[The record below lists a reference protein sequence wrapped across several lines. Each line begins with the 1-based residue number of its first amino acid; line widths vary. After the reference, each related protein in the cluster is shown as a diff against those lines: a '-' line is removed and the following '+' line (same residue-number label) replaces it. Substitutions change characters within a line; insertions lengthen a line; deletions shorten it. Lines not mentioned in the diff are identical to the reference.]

1 MHTMNTYSRRTSW
14 SENMSTRGEELPNA
28 SIKLEDGTLARKGCL
43 FSFKD
48 YEGEEDN
55 SLYLAAMTDM
65 GYLKFLTE
73 VAFGL
78 DIKSQF
84 HGKTH
89 AELYLGKYDTNHGEE
104 ASSQRILLS
113 IPPPLLS
120 LLCLSKA
127 GRAVQLGGRQRRFSC
142 SGVRPDKREPNRAQP
157 LPQNPRDHPRH
168 RRRP

>member
-1 MHTMNTYSRRTSW
+1 MIIEEANTRYINCYMHTMNTYSRRTSW

-73 VAFGL
+73 GAFGL

-89 AELYLGKYDTNHGEE
+89 AELYLPLSVAAESLMCYSRGGLVNTTRITEKKRLPKGYCCPFRLRYCHCY
-104 ASSQRILLS
+104 AS
-113 IPPPLLS
+113 
-120 LLCLSKA
+120 
-127 GRAVQLGGRQRRFSC
+127 
-142 SGVRPDKREPNRAQP
+142 
-157 LPQNPRDHPRH
+157 
-168 RRRP
+168 RRPAAQFS